1 NKIAKTAIITIFF
14 MIALLNRFIIQKHVY
29 YENELC
35 YSIPD
40 FIVIKLI
47 FNIKG
52 VYHVFKCST
61 IH

>member
-1 NKIAKTAIITIFF
+1 

-40 FIVIKLI
+40 FIVIKLN